1 MTRSSRLLALLII
14 LAGIVA
20 VAMGITYIAQG
31 VIKSQYLSSAMQ
43 QEQITLG
50 IESEQLEEG
59 EVIDTAKEAEI
70 AGDTIRAHR
79 RSIAPTYGALL
90 GDEQYDP
97 SNPQHLTYAQALN
110 LQRCERDLDGMTS
123 RDREQFDHHLG
134 ESRRMLEDAARSYV
148 ALTSRIKA
156 LRDQVRH
163 ELDAMDR
170 GRSVLGR
177 YRQGARVLPSGLDV
191 RR

>member
-110 LQRCERDLDGMTS
+110 LENYLYLAV
-123 RDREQFDHHLG
+123 LG
-134 ESRRMLEDAARSYV
+134 FGVTTVVITIGIFMIVVGCALVAAGILLRKV
-148 ALTSRIKA
+148 ALRFTA
-156 LRDQVRH
+156 
-163 ELDAMDR
+163 A
-170 GRSVLGR
+170 
-177 YRQGARVLPSGLDV
+177 A
-191 RR
+191 